1 MKFFLRSILPA
12 IVFAAF
18 SHTSPASPPISAPEN
33 YATAE
38 DTALVVP
45 APSGVLANDNPNGN
59 AQIESVLVTAPAH
72 GTVALNPDG
81 SFTFTPAANYHGPD
95 AFGYKARV
103 FVPPIAFD
111 INPALSNSTI
121 SLTIHG
127 PLGINQTRSDTSRLD
142 GTATVGVLEP
152 KTTGPF
158 NLIQVTGLNAVLIDD
173 IALNYNFGFFI
184 GTANITAAPGAI
196 TVSMDAPGPAA
207 PVNAAGRFTQTG
219 NTLAGDGIVHVKY
232 NTTFAGASESDQSLN
247 HATAPSDFTNATIV
261 SNGTTMTLTVPID
274 FTRNGVVVDA
284 ANGITADIHI
294 VGTMVA
300 TALASLNVSEESAAT
315 TVGLTVTPVN
325 DPPVAAAES
334 YVTRE
339 STTLT
344 IAAVTAQ
351 STEELVPALS
361 VWKYRYDGQ
370 NLGTAWKEWLF
381 NDAAWVSGPAQLGF
395 GDPEIVTN
403 IRPGATANY
412 ITAYFRRAFTVTNLS
427 NTRAGVKLSVKR
439 DDAAAVYLNGVEVYR
454 DTELPA
460 GAAFDTYATAQRP
473 DAEENVFVE
482 ITLSRALLFEGVNV
496 LAAEV
501 HQVTAASSDLRFDA
515 RLTREL
521 GAPGVLANDTDIDS
535 ALASLTASVLAAPAH
550 GQLSLLGNGGFTYT
564 PVGGYI
570 GADSFAYRVSD
581 GGTPNTTPLTLL
593 TRGSAWRYLADGTD
607 QGTAWRAIAF
617 ADGAWPSGSAELGY
631 GDAAD
636 GRPEATNIRPDTVNT
651 PIYATYYFR
660 AHFSAPADLLFLTNV
675 RGRILRDDAA
685 AIYVNG
691 VEVNRDANLASG
703 AVFSDYATAGTP
715 SETDYAEFAIPA
727 SALVA
732 GDNVVAVEVHQVGVT
747 SSDVSF
753 DFELVAD
760 IVPGARVNINVL
772 NDDADLDGM
781 SDTWERAN
789 GFNYLSAAD
798 AATDA
803 DGDGSSNRS
812 EFLAGTNPNDPTQYL
827 RTTRIA
833 RSGPD
838 LVLGFTGTLAGRS
851 YQLESSPDLATW
863 TAIGTPIPATGP
875 TLTLATPVAPDTRR
889 FHRLRVLYTF
899 P

>member
-1 MKFFLRSILPA
+1 MKSFLRSILPA
-12 IVFAAF
+12 ILLTSLTHFADSA
-18 SHTSPASPPISAPEN
+18 PPIGSPEN

-45 APSGVLANDNPNGN
+45 TASGVLANDNANGN
-59 AQIESVLVTAPAH
+59 SQIEAALVTAPVH
-72 GTVALNPDG
+72 GIVALNPDG
-81 SFTFTPAANYHGPD
+81 SFTFTPAANYNGPD
-95 AFGYKARV
+95 TFTYKARNV
-103 FVPPIAFD
+103 VPPHSFD

-142 GTATVGVLEP
+142 GTATVSVLEP

-158 NLIQVTGLNAVLIDD
+158 NLIQVTGLNVVLIDD

-196 TVSMDAPGPAA
+196 TLSMDAPGSAA
-207 PVNAAGRFTQTG
+207 LVNGAGQFSQTG

-247 HATAPSDFTNATIV
+247 HATAASDFNNATII
-261 SNGTTMTLTVPID
+261 SNGTTMTLTIPID

-294 VGTMVA
+294 VGTIVA
-300 TALASLNVSEESAAT
+300 TEPASLNVAEESATT
-315 TVGLTVTPVN
+315 TVSLSVTPVN

-334 YVTRE
+334 YITRE
-339 STTLT
+339 STAMT
-344 IAAVTAQ
+344 ITSAPAQ
-351 STEELVPALS
+351 STEELLPAGSL
-361 VWKYRYDGQ
+361 WKYRYDGQ
-370 NLGTAWKEWLF
+370 NLGTAWKDWLH
-381 NDAAWVSGPAQLGF
+381 NDSAWASGPAQLGF

-403 IRPGATANY
+403 IRPGATPNY

-427 NTRAGVKLSVKR
+427 NTRAGVKLYVKR

-454 DTELPA
+454 DVELPA
-460 GAAFDTYATAQRP
+460 GAPFDTYAAPARP

-501 HQVTAASSDLRFDA
+501 HQTSATSSDLRFDA

-521 GAPGVLANDTDIDS
+521 GAPGVLANDTDIDTTL
-535 ALASLTASVLAAPAH
+535 ANLTATILASPAH
-550 GQLSLLGNGGFTYT
+550 GQLSLSVNGGFTYT
-564 PVGGYI
+564 PAAGYI

-593 TRGSAWRYLADGTD
+593 PRGSSWRYLADGSD
-607 QGTAWRAIAF
+607 QTTLWRASSF
-617 ADGAWPSGSAELGY
+617 DDSAWPAGLAELGY

-636 GRPEATNIRPDTVNT
+636 GRPETTNIRPDTVNT

-660 AHFSAPADLLFLTNV
+660 AHFTAPADLAFLTNV

-685 AIYVNG
+685 AIYING
-691 VEVNRDANLASG
+691 AQVFRDATLPA
-703 AVFSDYATAGTP
+703 AALFSDFSTGQTP
-715 SETDYAEFAIPA
+715 SETDYTEFTIPT

-732 GDNVVAVEVHQVGVT
+732 GDNVIAVEVHQVSGT

-760 IVPGARVNINVL
+760 VVPGARVSITVL

-798 AATDA
+798 ATTDA

-812 EFLAGTNPNDPTQYL
+812 EFLTGTNPNNPTQYL
-827 RTTRIA
+827 RATSVT
-833 RSGPD
+833 RSGSD
-838 LVLGFTGTLAGRS
+838 LVIVFTGTVTGRT
-851 YQLESSPDLATW
+851 YRLESSLDLVTWTNSATSL
-863 TAIGTPIPATGP
+863 TAIGS
-875 TLTLATPVAPDTRR
+875 TLTLAIPFGAELRR
-889 FHRLRVLYTF
+889 VHRLRALYTF